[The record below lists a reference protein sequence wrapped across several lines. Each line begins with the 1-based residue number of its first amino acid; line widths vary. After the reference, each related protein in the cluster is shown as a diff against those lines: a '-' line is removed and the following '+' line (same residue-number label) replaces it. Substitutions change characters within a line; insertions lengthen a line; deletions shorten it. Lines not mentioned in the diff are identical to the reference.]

1 MKKIITTVGTSILT
15 NANKNRDNSEDQEI
29 KPLYDFLEKGNYP
42 YYDKW
47 KDTQV
52 QEHISGNPIEQ
63 NKGLRKLVSD
73 KIKSDTNASA
83 EIKSILKIVE
93 ESQEDVEVYLLATD
107 TILSVLACELIQD
120 WFNPIGNKE
129 TKERK
134 KYEVKLNEKEGNEIT
149 KTISVKFEHNENHII
164 KDLRVDSKGNYEKGF
179 MNLIEQLDKLKL
191 SKNDILNI
199 TGGYKAIIPI
209 LTLYGQLKEIPLKY
223 IYNESELDKKN
234 ELVTVGNLPINFD
247 LGYIENYVNYIV
259 NPNLLK
265 VNNQTIINQMFDLG
279 LLKSKSLPSELTVI
293 GELIKNK
300 LNSDDLPFEKTM
312 MGYFVEYKLYEYY
325 TLNKPEHYTKVT
337 LGFRLS
343 DDPNR
348 ELEDA
353 DLWFSN
359 DNNTNVI
366 AVEIKP
372 ISIKA
377 NAMRKKIRKNIAFTN
392 QLNPPVL
399 IKEFWIILYQF
410 ENNGLENEQV
420 WCENVINQDI
430 KSEFPSVI
438 FRIKK
443 ITISQN
449 IVDGDRN
456 RIRYQEFMRS
466 TIQNVDDIFS
476 SIPNP
481 ITSQP

>member
-1 MKKIITTVGTSILT
+1 MKHIITTVGTSVYT
-15 NANKNRDNSEDQEI
+15 NFRKEEVKECLDKFREVTQITKEQFKELNKKEYFASRYKQLKDLDTFRKPEELI
-29 KPLYDFLEKGNYP
+29 KKF
-42 YYDKW
+42 W
-47 KDTQV
+47 FKDTYA
-52 QEHISGNPIEQ
+52 IEGGWDYQ
-63 NKGLRKLVSD
+63 AGSNKPNL
-73 KIKSDTNASA
+73 NASA
-83 EIKSILKIVE
+83 EIKSICKIIE
-93 ESQEDVEVYLLATD
+93 ESKDTEFKIYLICSD
-107 TILSVLACELIQD
+107 TAICMSAGHLIKAFFEEIRPVLR
-120 WFNPIGNKE
+120 NS
-129 TKERK
+129 
-134 KYEVKLNEKEGNEIT
+134 EGNEA
-149 KTISVKFEHNENHII
+149 TIQDI
-164 KDLRVDSKGNYEKGF
+164 KICFIEKLQVDNADDFKDVAVMS
-179 MNLIEQLDKLKL
+179 LIEKIEVIAKGSQSEDI
-191 SKNDILNI
+191 ILNVS
-199 TGGYKAIIPI
+199 GGYKGVIPI
-209 LTLYGQLKEIPLKY
+209 MTIVGQLQGYELKY
-223 IYNESELDKKN
+223 IYEDSEKLISLGK
-234 ELVTVGNLPINFD
+234 LPINFD
-247 LGYIENYVNYIV
+247 LGYIENYVKYIV
-259 NPNLLK
+259 NPNLL
-265 VNNQTIINQMFDLG
+265 NFSNQTIINQMFDLG

-300 LNSDDLPFEKTM
+300 LNSDELPFEKTT

>member
-1 MKKIITTVGTSILT
+1 MTKKIITTVGTSILT
-15 NANKNRDNSEDQEI
+15 NWVGKDEREYTNLEDEIFFLAN
-29 KPLYDFLEKGNYP
+29 
-42 YYDKW
+42 
-47 KDTQV
+47 DTF
-52 QEHISGNPIEQ
+52 
-63 NKGLRKLVSD
+63 
-73 KIKSDTNASA
+73 DTNSNDFQTLKTHVNNQIKNEKPYDISA

-93 ESQEDVEVYLLATD
+93 ESQTDAEVYLLATD
-107 TILSVLACELIQD
+107 TVLSVLACELIQD
-120 WFNPIGNKE
+120 WFNPIENKE

-134 KYEVKLNEKEGNEIT
+134 KYDYKFKDLSNNEIT
-149 KTISVKFEHNENHII
+149 KTIEVKFQHNENHII
-164 KDLRVDSKGNYEKGF
+164 KDLRVDSKDNYEKGF
-179 MNLIEQLDKLKL
+179 MELIEQLDKLKL
-191 SKNDILNI
+191 GKNDILNI

-223 IYNESELDKKN
+223 IYNESELDKTN

-259 NPNLLK
+259 NPNLLNF
-265 VNNQTIINQMFDLG
+265 NNQTIINQMFDLG
-279 LLKSKSLPSELTVI
+279 LLKSKSLPSELTVV

-300 LNSDDLPFEKTM
+300 LNSDELPFEKTT
-312 MGYFVEYKLYEYY
+312 MGYFVEYKLYQYY
-325 TLNKPEHYTKVT
+325 DINKHEHYTKVT
-337 LGFRLS
+337 LGFKLS

-348 ELEDA
+348 DLEDA

-377 NAMRKKIRKNIAFTN
+377 SAMRSKIRKNIGFIN
-392 QLNPPVL
+392 QLNPQVL
-399 IKEFWIILYQF
+399 MKEFWIILYQF
-410 ENNGLENEQV
+410 ENNGLENEQG

-430 KSEFPSVI
+430 KNEFPSVT

-449 IVDGDRN
+449 IVDGARN

-466 TIQNVDDIFS
+466 TIQNVDEIFNS
-476 SIPNP
+476 MPN
-481 ITSQP
+481 T

>member
-1 MKKIITTVGTSILT
+1 
-15 NANKNRDNSEDQEI
+15 
-29 KPLYDFLEKGNYP
+29 
-42 YYDKW
+42 
-47 KDTQV
+47 
-52 QEHISGNPIEQ
+52 
-63 NKGLRKLVSD
+63 
-73 KIKSDTNASA
+73 
-83 EIKSILKIVE
+83 
-93 ESQEDVEVYLLATD
+93 
-107 TILSVLACELIQD
+107 
-120 WFNPIGNKE
+120 
-129 TKERK
+129 
-134 KYEVKLNEKEGNEIT
+134 
-149 KTISVKFEHNENHII
+149 
-164 KDLRVDSKGNYEKGF
+164 
-179 MNLIEQLDKLKL
+179 
-191 SKNDILNI
+191 
-199 TGGYKAIIPI
+199 
-209 LTLYGQLKEIPLKY
+209 
-223 IYNESELDKKN
+223 
-234 ELVTVGNLPINFD
+234 
-247 LGYIENYVNYIV
+247 
-259 NPNLLK
+259 
-265 VNNQTIINQMFDLG
+265 MFDLG

-300 LNSDDLPFEKTM
+300 LNSDELPFEKTT